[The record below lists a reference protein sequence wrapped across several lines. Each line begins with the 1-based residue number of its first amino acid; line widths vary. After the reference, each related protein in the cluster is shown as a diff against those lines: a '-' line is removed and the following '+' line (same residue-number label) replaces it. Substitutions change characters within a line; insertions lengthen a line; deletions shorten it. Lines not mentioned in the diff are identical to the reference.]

1 MAFEILLYIGA
12 IIVIFWG
19 ISHLMFTVGVVKNF
33 GEISKNNRLVIT
45 MEWIMEGLLMIF
57 IGLLI
62 VLITILGGASNPVSI
77 YVYWISAIMLFIM
90 AIVSILTGAR
100 VNFPPYRLCPII
112 FTLSAILILIGSL

>member
-57 IGLLI
+57 ISLLI